1 MHTEFPKLARSQ
13 IGLTLPA
20 SVPLM
25 FTLTPHSIYN
35 CSAVIL
41 AILFIFSMNPKNI
54 LKVKRPTKPQT
65 QPPPLNDSA
74 IEEAVEALQQSAM
87 ETLQQPEPVVNL
99 EVFLGTPRDE
109 SVYGCGW
116 SLTELLNEFN
126 ER

>member
-1 MHTEFPKLARSQ
+1 
-13 IGLTLPA
+13 
-20 SVPLM
+20 
-25 FTLTPHSIYN
+25 
-35 CSAVIL
+35 
-41 AILFIFSMNPKNI
+41 MNPKNI